1 MKKYDFFQTILNKFC
16 ADSEDEIE
24 KFCKIVK
31 NNRNYYTHYGKKQEY
46 VEEGKKLIELNEGLN
61 LVIKL
66 IFLKELDFDLNEIN
80 EITSKDILFRLHEYV
95 NWM

>member
-1 MKKYDFFQTILNKFC
+1 M
-16 ADSEDEIE
+16 
-24 KFCKIVK
+24 
-31 NNRNYYTHYGKKQEY
+31 
-46 VEEGKKLIELNEGLN
+46 EEGKKLIELNEGLN